1 MSDNIAVIGVHLGR
15 LESRS
20 AILAKELDELFRL
33 YSVGKIKPLIG
44 KTFPLEEAAAAHR
57 YIHGRGAISTILG
70 RIFHAQPPRL
80 PAVQA
85 TGPLIGTR
93 TGFASVRANW

>member
-1 MSDNIAVIGVHLGR
+1 MSDNIAVIGVHLGH

-57 YIHGRGAISTILG
+57 YIHNR
-70 RIFHAQPPRL
+70 QN
-80 PAVQA
+80 
-85 TGPLIGTR
+85 IGKVVLR
-93 TGFASVRANW
+93 VA